1 MIIKMPVITTQLKK
15 NKVRA
20 VSKLLKEQPRK
31 DSKFIDEKMKETIEN
46 YYEYIEEMESV
57 VKDQVRLDL
66 LQIKVWM
73 TIYCKNKNQELTAEK
88 EKRERAM
95 LKWIILYKLTNNCK
109 FRMADSVLADIN
121 EKIDAQIK
129 SITG

>member
-31 DSKFIDEKMKETIEN
+31 DSKFIDETMKETIEN

-95 LKWIILYKLTNNCK
+95 LK
-109 FRMADSVLADIN
+109 
-121 EKIDAQIK
+121 
-129 SITG
+129 

>member
-1 MIIKMPVITTQLKK
+1 MPVITTQLKK

-95 LKWIILYKLTNNCK
+95 LK
-109 FRMADSVLADIN
+109 
-121 EKIDAQIK
+121 
-129 SITG
+129 

>member
-95 LKWIILYKLTNNCK
+95 LK
-109 FRMADSVLADIN
+109 
-121 EKIDAQIK
+121 
-129 SITG
+129 